1 MTEAIE
7 RRAAAKHTTEMV
19 ADQELERLER
29 VASQRLRDRIHDIA
43 PERRHFLTIGERHVE
58 VIEAAAVE
66 EVLAS

>member
-29 VASQRLRDRIHDIA
+29 VATQRVRDRVHEI
-43 PERRHFLTIGERHVE
+43 PSERRHFLTIGDRHVE
-58 VIEAAAVE
+58 VVETAAVE